1 MVASEWRHGGGQ
13 RGLEK
18 KEGVMG
24 ITMLTSTVITRAWMA
39 SGEGKGGDACG
50 AYDEGVL
57 WQCFDDEEGSSG

>member
-1 MVASEWRHGGGQ
+1 M
-13 RGLEK
+13 EK